1 MNLVF
6 KYLNLLFIFLIFS
19 TYTPNYTNQNNSF
32 FFPIKEIQV
41 EGHLV
46 IKKKNLIGELDYL
59 IGRSIFYIDEN
70 KINLSIKK
78 FDFIKNF
85 KIKKIYPNTLKF
97 MINEIDPVALYFDK
111 KKLFFLTE
119 DGQSIKYLNLE
130 KFSKLPTVIGK
141 KDNFKIFY
149 QNLKKTN
156 FKMSQIISYQHFE
169 IGRWDI
175 VLEDK
180 RVIKLPT
187 NNYLQS
193 INNFLLIKNKNNFE
207 KYKIFD
213 YRIKDQLILK

>member
-32 FFPIKEIQV
+32 FFPIKEIQI

-46 IKKKNLIGELDYL
+46 IKKKNLINELDYL

-156 FKMSQIISYQHFE
+156 FKMSQIISYRHFE

-180 RVIKLPT
+180 RVIKLPA

>member
-32 FFPIKEIQV
+32 FFLIKEIQV

>member
-46 IKKKNLIGELDYL
+46 IKKKNLINELDYL

-156 FKMSQIISYQHFE
+156 FKMSQIISYRHFE

-180 RVIKLPT
+180 RVIKLPA

>member
-46 IKKKNLIGELDYL
+46 IKKKKLIGELDYL
-59 IGRSIFYIDEN
+59 MGRSIFYIDEN

-85 KIKKIYPNTLKF
+85 KIKKIYPNILKF
-97 MINEIDPVALYFDK
+97 MINEIDPVAIYFDK

>member
-1 MNLVF
+1 
-6 KYLNLLFIFLIFS
+6 
-19 TYTPNYTNQNNSF
+19 
-32 FFPIKEIQV
+32 
-41 EGHLV
+41 
-46 IKKKNLIGELDYL
+46 
-59 IGRSIFYIDEN
+59 
-70 KINLSIKK
+70 
-78 FDFIKNF
+78 
-85 KIKKIYPNTLKF
+85 
-97 MINEIDPVALYFDK
+97 
-111 KKLFFLTE
+111 
-119 DGQSIKYLNLE
+119 LE

-156 FKMSQIISYQHFE
+156 FKMSQIISYRHFE

-180 RVIKLPT
+180 RVIKLPA

>member
-46 IKKKNLIGELDYL
+46 IKKKKLIGELDYL
-59 IGRSIFYIDEN
+59 MGRSIFYIDEN

-156 FKMSQIISYQHFE
+156 FKMSQIISYRHFE

>member
-1 MNLVF
+1 M
-6 KYLNLLFIFLIFS
+6 
-19 TYTPNYTNQNNSF
+19 
-32 FFPIKEIQV
+32 
-41 EGHLV
+41 
-46 IKKKNLIGELDYL
+46 
-59 IGRSIFYIDEN
+59 GRSIFYIDEN

-85 KIKKIYPNTLKF
+85 KIKKIYPNILKF
-97 MINEIDPVALYFDK
+97 MINEIDPVAIYFDK

-156 FKMSQIISYQHFE
+156 FKMSQIISYRHFE

-180 RVIKLPT
+180 RVIKLPA

>member
-32 FFPIKEIQV
+32 FFPIKEIQI

-46 IKKKNLIGELDYL
+46 IKKKNLISELDYL

-85 KIKKIYPNTLKF
+85 KIKKIYPNILKF
-97 MINEIDPVALYFDK
+97 MINEIDPVAIYFDK

>member
-19 TYTPNYTNQNNSF
+19 TYTPNYTNENNSF

-46 IKKKNLIGELDYL
+46 IKKKKLIGELDYL
-59 IGRSIFYIDEN
+59 MGRSIFYIDEN

-156 FKMSQIISYQHFE
+156 FKMSQIISYRHFE

-180 RVIKLPT
+180 RVIKLPA

>member
-46 IKKKNLIGELDYL
+46 IKKKKLIGELDYL
-59 IGRSIFYIDEN
+59 MGRSIFYIDEN

>member
-46 IKKKNLIGELDYL
+46 IKKKKLIGELDYL
-59 IGRSIFYIDEN
+59 MGRSIFYIDEN

-156 FKMSQIISYQHFE
+156 FKMSQIISYRHFE

-180 RVIKLPT
+180 RVIKLPA

>member
-85 KIKKIYPNTLKF
+85 KIKKIYPNILKF
-97 MINEIDPVALYFDK
+97 MINEIDPVAIYFDK

>member
-1 MNLVF
+1 
-6 KYLNLLFIFLIFS
+6 
-19 TYTPNYTNQNNSF
+19 
-32 FFPIKEIQV
+32 
-41 EGHLV
+41 
-46 IKKKNLIGELDYL
+46 
-59 IGRSIFYIDEN
+59 
-70 KINLSIKK
+70 
-78 FDFIKNF
+78 
-85 KIKKIYPNTLKF
+85 

>member
-59 IGRSIFYIDEN
+59 MGRSIFYIDEN